1 MRITQ
6 KTLIDYNQIDSV
18 IQIQR
23 FVGGKEY
30 ATMLFNAKQDI
41 TRLYGRMSPN
51 YSVLAS
57 VYDDKTTSV
66 EVVPHDYQ
74 L

>member
-41 TRLYGRMSPN
+41 NRLYGRLSPN
-51 YSVLAS
+51 
-57 VYDDKTTSV
+57 
-66 EVVPHDYQ
+66 
-74 L
+74 

>member
-23 FVGGKEY
+23 FVGGKELRLDSVLIVIINITIGICLDSLIIT
-30 ATMLFNAKQDI
+30 TMLVMN
-41 TRLYGRMSPN
+41 L
-51 YSVLAS
+51 
-57 VYDDKTTSV
+57 
-66 EVVPHDYQ
+66 
-74 L
+74 

>member
-6 KTLIDYNQIDSV
+6 KTLIDYNQIDGV
-18 IQIQR
+18 IQIQK
-23 FVGGKEY
+23 FVGGKAY
-30 ATMLFNAKQDI
+30 ATQLFNAKQDI
-41 TRLYGRMSPN
+41 HRLFGRMSPN
-51 YSVLAS
+51 YSLLAC
-57 VYDDKTTSV
+57 VYEDKTTTV

>member
-41 TRLYGRMSPN
+41 NRLYGRMSPN

-57 VYDDKTTSV
+57 VYEDKTTSV